1 MTLDKNSSE
10 VITLEQA
17 VKYTHSFQ
25 EKNPDAIK
33 SFFAG
38 SDKLKLILDQ
48 EDCIGIRI
56 YNGYNTEENRMNRVL
71 VGVDK
76 SGEDMTNGV
85 ILEELTPC
93 PNVCPKSS
101 DLIKK

>member
-1 MTLDKNSSE
+1 MKIDKNSAE
-10 VITLEQA
+10 VITLEDA

-38 SDKLKLILDQ
+38 SDKLKLILEQ
-48 EDCIGIRI
+48 KDCIGIRI
-56 YNGYNTEENRMNRVL
+56 YNGYNTEQNRLNLVL
-71 VGVDK
+71 IGVDM
-76 SGEDMTNGV
+76 SGEDMTSGV

-93 PNVCPKSS
+93 PNICPKSS

>member
-25 EKNPDAIK
+25 EKNLDAIK

-38 SDKLKLILDQ
+38 SDKLKLILEQ
-48 EDCIGIRI
+48 EGCIGIRI
-56 YNGYNTEENRMNRVL
+56 YNGYNTEEKRMNLVL

>member
-1 MTLDKNSSE
+1 MTLDKNNSE
-10 VITLEQA
+10 VITLEEA

-25 EKNPDAIK
+25 DKNPDSIK

-38 SDKLKLILDQ
+38 SDKLMLILEQ
-48 EDCIGIRI
+48 ENCIGIRI
-56 YNGYNTEENRMNRVL
+56 YNGYNTEENRANLVL

-76 SGEDMTNGV
+76 FGEDMTDGV

-93 PNVCPKSS
+93 PSVCPKSS
-101 DLIKK
+101 ALMKK

>member
-25 EKNPDAIK
+25 EKNPNTIK

-38 SDKLKLILDQ
+38 SDKLNLILEQ

-56 YNGYNTEENRMNRVL
+56 YNGYNAEEDRMNLVL

-76 SGEDMTNGV
+76 SGEDMTSGV

-101 DLIKK
+101 ALIKK